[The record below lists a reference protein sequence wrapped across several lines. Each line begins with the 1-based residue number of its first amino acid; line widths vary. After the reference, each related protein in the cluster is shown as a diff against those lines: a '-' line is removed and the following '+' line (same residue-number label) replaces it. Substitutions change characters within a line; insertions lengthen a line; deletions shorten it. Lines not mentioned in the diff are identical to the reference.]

1 MLRLLS
7 RFLRAL
13 FQFSKRAAG
22 KATKFGRSGVKLL
35 GVVGAAR
42 LECGEPAAESGEL
55 IRRQLGNS
63 FGDFFNFHGAQL
75 TSSIEVKFSTFGLN
89 VRDAMDLEKIIDD
102 PVYRKK
108 KLDLD
113 SPERQLI
120 NRILTGLRYSYEDA
134 GGIIEDL
141 DRDWGATCRPC
152 GINRDG
158 PGASP
163 AVPTN

>member
-63 FGDFFNFHGAQL
+63 FGNFFDFHGAQL
-75 TSSIEVKFSTFGLN
+75 TSSNLFRGIDQSSNERTKSTPKLISGGYMLHPRTLIAAGDGRL
-89 VRDAMDLEKIIDD
+89 VRPDQKWVTPLSGHIF
-102 PVYRKK
+102 
-108 KLDLD
+108 KL
-113 SPERQLI
+113 S
-120 NRILTGLRYSYEDA
+120 S
-134 GGIIEDL
+134 
-141 DRDWGATCRPC
+141 
-152 GINRDG
+152 
-158 PGASP
+158 S
-163 AVPTN
+163 

>member
-22 KATKFGRSGVKLL
+22 KATKFGRSGVKVL

-63 FGDFFNFHGAQL
+63 FGDFCDFHGAQL
-75 TSSIEVKFSTFGLN
+75 TSSKLLEFEFIRRNAASAPPSSDRLSRTR
-89 VRDAMDLEKIIDD
+89 VRK
-102 PVYRKK
+102 
-108 KLDLD
+108 
-113 SPERQLI
+113 
-120 NRILTGLRYSYEDA
+120 NRL
-134 GGIIEDL
+134 
-141 DRDWGATCRPC
+141 CR
-152 GINRDG
+152 G
-158 PGASP
+158 
-163 AVPTN
+163 VV

>member
-35 GVVGAAR
+35 GVVSAAR

-63 FGDFFNFHGAQL
+63 FGNFFDFHGNMVLKCTAPEGSKVSAL
-75 TSSIEVKFSTFGLN
+75 ARTSHLLAISFPNYLAARLSDLIGRRHRVVVEVHVAVGFGPQTN
-89 VRDAMDLEKIIDD
+89 T
-102 PVYRKK
+102 P
-108 KLDLD
+108 
-113 SPERQLI
+113 S
-120 NRILTGLRYSYEDA
+120 
-134 GGIIEDL
+134 
-141 DRDWGATCRPC
+141 
-152 GINRDG
+152 DG
-158 PGASP
+158 
-163 AVPTN
+163 V